1 MKYKVGDIVKVREDL
16 KAGNDNGK
24 LFVTSDMAELAG
36 KLVTIHDI
44 ERICDDDY
52 YHIVEND
59 FLWIDDFFENEDK
72 SGNVDKIIK
81 EEKKSDEYE
90 DIIDKVLSEMSEE
103 TKDTLIKQF
112 IKGES
117 KIAITASPIYKTIS
131 RTNGVSIQEIIGTKY
146 GVAIVNKDGMVTL

>member
-1 MKYKVGDIVKVREDL
+1 MKYEIGDIVRVRKDL
-16 KAGNDNGK
+16 RAGSDFGK
-24 LFVTSDMAELAG
+24 DLYVTGDMAELAG
-36 KLVTIHDI
+36 QLVTIYDI
-44 ERICDDDY
+44 DDYGY

-59 FLWIDDFFENEDK
+59 FLWTDDFFENEDE
-72 SGNVDKIIK
+72 SGNVNKIIK

-112 IKGES
+112 LKGES
-117 KIAITASPIYKTIS
+117 KIVITASPIYKTIS

-146 GVAIVNKDGMVTL
+146 GVAIANKDGMVKL